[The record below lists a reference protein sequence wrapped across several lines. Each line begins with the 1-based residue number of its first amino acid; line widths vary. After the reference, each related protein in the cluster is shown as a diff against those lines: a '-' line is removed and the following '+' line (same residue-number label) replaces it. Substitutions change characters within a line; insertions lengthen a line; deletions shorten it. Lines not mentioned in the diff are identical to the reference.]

1 MHGEARCTHR
11 IIAAAIEVHRHPGPG
26 LLESACDACLCR
38 EFRDRG
44 IEYRRQV
51 PLPVCYQGLMLDCG
65 YRLDLIV
72 ENAVVVELKGV
83 SELQKIHEAQLPT
96 CLRMTGMK
104 PGLLLNFNV
113 LLMKHGIKRIAN
125 GV

>member
-1 MHGEARCTHR
+1 
-11 IIAAAIEVHRHPGPG
+11 
-26 LLESACDACLCR
+26 
-38 EFRDRG
+38 
-44 IEYRRQV
+44 
-51 PLPVCYQGLMLDCG
+51 MLDCG